1 MFQLYHL
8 LNTKKTPYIKR
19 HERDRRQIFK
29 GLLHFEWVKNVARAW
44 ESGSGQGVAEFF
56 VARNRGMICR
66 CVPHDGW
73 SIRTASQAV
82 APVQPYT
89 ASSGLPRRGSC
100 GLFAGGK
107 TRGWRLWAGPGDFLR
122 PQRAPDARPVVRGHP
137 AVPGG
142 RGATGVVSEL
152 WRGQTREAALGEP
165 HSVLH
170 QFLGLQETVWVNLG
184 V

>member
-8 LNTKKTPYIKR
+8 INTKKTPYIKR

-100 GLFAGGK
+100 GLFAGEKPAGGVCGRVQGTFYDRK
-107 TRGWRLWAGPGDFLR
+107 GRRMRALSCGDTRLYLEVEVRRGWCRSCG
-122 PQRAPDARPVVRGHP
+122 
-137 AVPGG
+137 AVKQEKLPW
-142 RGATGVVSEL
+142 VSP
-152 WRGQTREAALGEP
+152 TP
-165 HSVLH
+165 
-170 QFLGLQETVWVNLG
+170 FYTNFWVFRKQCG
-184 V
+184 